1 MFKSIVLNQT
11 LPIIT
16 SRFRGEEGMAYELK
30 KTLIYGAVGII
41 IATSIIMAVQFM
53 PIPLEAAE
61 TGILLLK
68 ITDDPP
74 FTKPTS
80 LNITIDSIMVHQD
93 GDGNETWSTFDIDGN
108 LTYDLVELETA
119 VEVLGAQELSIGDYD
134 QIRMHV
140 IEATADL
147 PGEEGVELRVP
158 SEYIKIN
165 VKFSIKEGKTTLILL
180 DVTYDSVQVS
190 AHHNLRPVVHPTVE
204 KQP

>member
-1 MFKSIVLNQT
+1 
-11 LPIIT
+11 
-16 SRFRGEEGMAYELK
+16 MAYELK

-53 PIPLEAAE
+53 PIPLLPE
-61 TGILLLK
+61 TGILVLK

-74 FTKPTS
+74 YTKPTS
-80 LNITIDSIMVHQD
+80 LNITIDSIMVHQEGD
-93 GDGNETWSTFDIDGN
+93 GDEAWSTFDIDGN

-119 VEVLGAQELSIGDYD
+119 VDVMGADEFSIGDYD

-147 PGEEGVELRVP
+147 PGEEGVELSVP

-165 VKFSIKEGKTTLILL
+165 VKFSIKEGKTTIILL

-190 AHHNLRPVVHPTVE
+190 ADHNLRPVVHPTVE